1 MLRVIFQIRPFASA
15 LYAEQDSSSC
25 ISQTLSGY
33 LQLSLRI
40 MLRTHD
46 NGLLRYMKV
55 LQDCGTKCDIICN
68 GATDWVVGRGA
79 NDSPGKLNVKTR
91 PPLSLYF
98 GFSIILFFSRLFFFF
113 HFSEYFP
120 VIYGFGTAIH
130 IRIHHHSK
138 LFSEFCLVDLIQW
151 PVAPFVLSS
160 PPGSNI

>member
-79 NDSPGKLNVKTR
+79 NDFPGKLNVKTR

-98 GFSIILFFSRLFFFF
+98 GFSIILVFSRLFFFAF
-113 HFSEYFP
+113 
-120 VIYGFGTAIH
+120 FG
-130 IRIHHHSK
+130 
-138 LFSEFCLVDLIQW
+138 
-151 PVAPFVLSS
+151 VLSGDLRFWYSHPHPDS
-160 PPGSNI
+160 PSFQASF